1 MAFQT
6 FQSEMRTLLDE
17 MKQRGQP
24 DPDDHDIAAQLYR
37 AMSENP
43 DISEDRVLSEI
54 GMLFVEGFETT
65 GGQATACFIRCCR
78 FLAVHTSLSCLV
90 DRRNSVGALAYL

>member
-1 MAFQT
+1 M
-6 FQSEMRTLLDE
+6 FQSEMRTLLNE
-17 MKQRGQP
+17 MKQRGEP
-24 DPDDHDIAAQLYR
+24 DPEDHDIAAQLYR

-65 GGQATACFIRCCR
+65 GGQAFDPQ
-78 FLAVHTSLSCLV
+78 F
-90 DRRNSVGALAYL
+90 